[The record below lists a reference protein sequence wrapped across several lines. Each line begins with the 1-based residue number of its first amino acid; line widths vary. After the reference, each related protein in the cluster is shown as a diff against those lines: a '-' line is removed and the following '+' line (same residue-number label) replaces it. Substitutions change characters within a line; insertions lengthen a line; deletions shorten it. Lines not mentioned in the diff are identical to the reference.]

1 MTQLSHDGQKAY
13 QTLLHAERFE
23 DEAIGYAGELSKL
36 VQAYRILLK
45 EKAADQAF
53 KSLLEKATLAGQL
66 YALCGIY
73 YTDHNLFLILVNNY
87 KVKNEDVQTLF
98 GCIGG
103 KMLASEIV
111 KVNSPTV
118 VRLSYPDQTIDEW
131 IDSHKEIVKN
141 GFLIDIVGGG
151 YPSKFSQKFKSR

>member
-1 MTQLSHDGQKAY
+1 MLD
-13 QTLLHAERFE
+13 AERFE

-53 KSLLEKATLAGQL
+53 KSLLEKASLAGQL

-73 YTDHNLFLILVNNY
+73 YTDHNLFFTIVDNY
-87 KVKNEDVQTLF
+87 KIKNEYVQTLF

-103 KMLASEIV
+103 KMLVSEIV
-111 KVNSPTV
+111 QVNSPTV
-118 VRLSYPDQTIDEW
+118 VRLSYPDQTINEW
-131 IDSHKEIVKN
+131 IDSHKEIIKN
-141 GFLIDIVGGG
+141 GFSIDIVGGS
-151 YPSKFSQKFKSR
+151 YPSKFSQKFKAR